1 MREARGRVPD
11 RSLSAMAEWALV
23 YTGLNLTPAEK
34 LRQNTAEFVPFYL
47 FVFQIERFTE

>member
-34 LRQNTAEFVPFYL
+34 LRQNDPALIEFVR
-47 FVFQIERFTE
+47 EC